1 MRLVPHTVPARSHE
15 RSGTD
20 RKFSISVRE
29 VTSLPTSSKG
39 NLAFLHKVTQCQLL
53 TGSHFFIIR
62 FELWI
67 PIYPQDGT
75 NLSHCA
81 INNNSG
87 PGIDSPTSHQN
98 PGFRGP
104 TALVPLPTDDWQ
116 PRAERVTAGGRSQA
130 GLNPTWL
137 ASASIQY
144 SRSAGAAS
152 IRVVSQVNITRQWQV
167 P

>member
-1 MRLVPHTVPARSHE
+1 MNVLVPIEKKNQFMH
-15 RSGTD
+15 
-20 RKFSISVRE
+20 RE
-29 VTSLPTSSKG
+29 VTSLPASSKG

-53 TGSHFFIIR
+53 TGSHFFIYGLN
-62 FELWI
+62 FWI
-67 PIYPQDGT
+67 PMYPQDGT

-104 TALVPLPTDDWQ
+104 TAPVPLPTDDWQ

-137 ASASIQY
+137 ASASIQS

-152 IRVVSQVNITRQWQV
+152 IRVVNQVNITRQWQV

>member
-1 MRLVPHTVPARSHE
+1 MNVLVPIE
-15 RSGTD
+15 
-20 RKFSISVRE
+20 KFMYGK
-29 VTSLPTSSKG
+29 LQ
-39 NLAFLHKVTQCQLL
+39 AFRLRLKEI
-53 TGSHFFIIR
+53 SHFYIKWPNANSSFLARISLLGIR
-62 FELWI
+62 FELRI
-67 PIYPQDGT
+67 PMYPQDGT

-87 PGIDSPTSHQN
+87 PGINSPTSHQN

-104 TALVPLPTDDWQ
+104 IVLVPLPTDDWQ

-137 ASASIQY
+137 ASASIQS

-152 IRVVSQVNITRQWQV
+152 IRVVNQVNITRQWQV

>member
-1 MRLVPHTVPARSHE
+1 MNVLVPIE
-15 RSGTD
+15 N
-20 RKFSISVRE
+20 FQIYVRE
-29 VTSLPTSSKG
+29 VTSLPASSKG

-53 TGSHFFIIR
+53 TGSHFFIMR

-67 PIYPQDGT
+67 PMYPQDGT

-104 TALVPLPTDDWQ
+104 TVLVPLPTDDWQ
-116 PRAERVTAGGRSQA
+116 PKAERVTAGGRSQT
-130 GLNPTWL
+130 GLKPNVVGQRFHP
-137 ASASIQY
+137 IQPVGGC
-144 SRSAGAAS
+144 SLHPGSKS
-152 IRVVSQVNITRQWQV
+152 S
-167 P
+167 